1 MPKHSCE
8 IKVMERSDKPNSFVV
23 VRDCGSERKEV
34 LSGLNLKKDEAE
46 GVAQRMR
53 DEERA
58 KRTGASGYEPECLEP
73 WERPDSYMGETYEDY
88 FVVYSKSRDSDLLTQ
103 SNFDAILKEH
113 GDKEGVEV
121 NRASHWAVGW
131 VEFIMVRK
139 DAPRDVIEA
148 LDNDICYLEDYPV
161 LDENDFSS
169 REFEE
174 TIENIKSQAKVSL
187 TDEEAGEV
195 FRRLPDDDTQPVD
208 GGGAW
213 PKEESVAKAVWE
225 LTQEDKMV
233 GEPFEALEKRY
244 GRQAVKHFKEKLTE
258 GEWATIKT
266 EEDDFGAGDDE
277 VQKILDADK
286 GRFRLTQFLR
296 GQRRIE

>member
-1 MPKHSCE
+1 MPEEFTEPK
-8 IKVMERSDKPNSFVV
+8 DDFKPN
-23 VRDCGSERKEV
+23 
-34 LSGLNLKKDEAE
+34 
-46 GVAQRMR
+46 
-53 DEERA
+53 
-58 KRTGASGYEPECLEP
+58 CLEP
-73 WERPDSYMGETYEDY
+73 WERPDNYGGETYEDY
-88 FVVYSKSRDSDLLTQ
+88 YVVYSKSRDSDLLTQ

-121 NRASHWAVGW
+121 NRASHWGVGW

-139 DAPRDVIEA
+139 DAPRGVIEA
-148 LDNDICYLEDYPV
+148 LDNDICYLAEDYPV
-161 LDENDFSS
+161 LDEDDFSS

-225 LTQEDKMV
+225 LTKENKIV
-233 GEPFEALEKRY
+233 SEPFEAIERKY
-244 GRQAVKHFKEKLTE
+244 GKEALTHLKAKLTE
-258 GEWATIKT
+258 REWDEIRQ
-266 EEDDFGAGDDE
+266 EEDEFGAGDDKVRE
-277 VQKILDADK
+277 ILAADI
-286 GRFRLTQFLR
+286 GRFRLTQFLK